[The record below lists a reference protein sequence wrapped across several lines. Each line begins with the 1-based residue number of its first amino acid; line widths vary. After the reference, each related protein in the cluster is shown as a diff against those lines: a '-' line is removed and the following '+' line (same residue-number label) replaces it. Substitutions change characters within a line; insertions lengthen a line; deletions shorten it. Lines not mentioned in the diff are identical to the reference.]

1 MFFCAGVRL
10 RRPHNEVQGKKMEA
24 SSGPRSLALLSRKVL
39 LDAVCIHR
47 LKKKQFMT
55 YSLHAQKGGTL
66 LGFIFGLIVGLAV
79 ALALAVYV
87 TKVPIPFLN
96 KGLIHSAEQDASEDK
111 KNKDWD
117 PNAPLYGKSNK
128 SSEKADEKS
137 EASLGAEKAAVLP
150 KEAEKKAEPS
160 NPLSSILGGASE
172 ERDPLGDLAKAKSQE
187 RDPFNYFVQ
196 AGAFRS
202 HEEADVQK
210 AKLALSGFDAVV
222 SERDQ
227 GGKSVFR
234 VRLGP
239 LATKDE
245 AEKIQQKLSATKVES
260 VVIRVQK

>member
-1 MFFCAGVRL
+1 M
-10 RRPHNEVQGKKMEA
+10 
-24 SSGPRSLALLSRKVL
+24 SLGAQAPAELN
-39 LDAVCIHR
+39 
-47 LKKKQFMT
+47 KKKRMVHFKNRSP
-55 YSLHAQKGGTL
+55 SLTRQHGGTL

-96 KGLIHSAEQDASEDK
+96 KGLIHNADQDASEDK

-128 SSEKADEKS
+128 AQDKEGEKPSTAGAPDKGGIVPKESEKKT
-137 EASLGAEKAAVLP
+137 
-150 KEAEKKAEPS
+150 EPS
-160 NPLSSILGGASE
+160 NPLSSILGGSTPSE
-172 ERDPLGDLAKAKSQE
+172 DKDALGELARAKSQE

-196 AGAFRS
+196 AGAFRT
-202 HEEADVQK
+202 HEEADTQK
-210 AKLALSGFDAVV
+210 GKLALSGFDAVV

-239 LATKDE
+239 FASKDE
-245 AEKIQQKLSATKVES
+245 AEKTQQKLSGNKVDS

>member
-1 MFFCAGVRL
+1 
-10 RRPHNEVQGKKMEA
+10 
-24 SSGPRSLALLSRKVL
+24 
-39 LDAVCIHR
+39 
-47 LKKKQFMT
+47 MT
-55 YSLHAQKGGTL
+55 PIQNTQRTRYSQRGGTL
-66 LGFIFGLIVGLAV
+66 LGFIFGLIVGLGV

-96 KGLIHSAEQDASEDK
+96 KGLTHSSEQDASEDK

-128 SSEKADEKS
+128 VLDKDKADDKS
-137 EASLGAEKAAVLP
+137 ETSVSPDKGGIVP
-150 KEAEKKAEPS
+150 KDADKKTEPS
-160 NPLSSILGGASE
+160 NPLSGILGGSNASDDK
-172 ERDPLGDLAKAKSQE
+172 DPLGDLAKAKTQE
-187 RDPFNYFVQ
+187 RELFNYFVQ
-196 AGAFRS
+196 AGAFRT

-234 VRLGP
+234 VRIGP
-239 LATKDE
+239 TSTKDD
-245 AEKIQQKLSATKVES
+245 AEKIQQKLSGSKVDS

>member
-1 MFFCAGVRL
+1 MAQFKHHSH
-10 RRPHNEVQGKKMEA
+10 P
-24 SSGPRSLALLSRKVL
+24 
-39 LDAVCIHR
+39 
-47 LKKKQFMT
+47 LKPQ
-55 YSLHAQKGGTL
+55 HGGTL

-96 KGLIHSAEQDASEDK
+96 KGLIHSSDQDASEEK

-128 SSEKADEKS
+128 SADKEGEKTDAPQAPEK
-137 EASLGAEKAAVLP
+137 GGIVP
-150 KEAEKKAEPS
+150 KEPERKTEPS
-160 NPLSSILGGASE
+160 NPLSGILGGSGSSE
-172 ERDPLGDLAKAKSQE
+172 DKDPLGDLARAKSQE

-196 AGAFRS
+196 AGAFRT
-202 HEEADVQK
+202 HEEADTQK
-210 AKLALSGFDAVV
+210 GKLALSGFDAVV

-239 LATKDE
+239 FASKDE
-245 AEKIQQKLSATKVES
+245 AEKIQQKLSGNKVDS

>member
-1 MFFCAGVRL
+1 MAPYQHRQ
-10 RRPHNEVQGKKMEA
+10 N
-24 SSGPRSLALLSRKVL
+24 SLSRQ
-39 LDAVCIHR
+39 H
-47 LKKKQFMT
+47 
-55 YSLHAQKGGTL
+55 GGTL

-96 KGLIHSAEQDASEDK
+96 KGLIHSSDQDASEDK

-128 SSEKADEKS
+128 ASEKDAEKS
-137 EASLGAEKAAVLP
+137 DAPASPEKGGIVP
-150 KEAEKKAEPS
+150 KEADKKAESS
-160 NPLSSILGGASE
+160 NPLSGILGGGAATGE
-172 ERDPLGDLAKAKSQE
+172 DKDALGDLARAKSQE

-196 AGAFRS
+196 AGAFRT
-202 HEEADVQK
+202 HDEADAQK
-210 AKLALSGFDAVV
+210 GRLALAGFDAVV

-227 GGKSVFR
+227 AGKSVFR

-239 LATKDE
+239 YATKDE
-245 AEKIQQKLSATKVES
+245 AEKTQQKLTSTKVDS

>member
-1 MFFCAGVRL
+1 MAHFK
-10 RRPHNEVQGKKMEA
+10 N
-24 SSGPRSLALLSRKVL
+24 RSP
-39 LDAVCIHR
+39 
-47 LKKKQFMT
+47 
-55 YSLHAQKGGTL
+55 SLTRQHGGTL

-96 KGLIHSAEQDASEDK
+96 KGLTHSSDQDASEDK

-128 SSEKADEKS
+128 AQDKDADKASAVVSPEKGGIVPKESEKKT
-137 EASLGAEKAAVLP
+137 
-150 KEAEKKAEPS
+150 EPT
-160 NPLSSILGGASE
+160 NPLSSILGGAAPTE
-172 ERDPLGDLAKAKSQE
+172 DKDALGELAKAKSLE

-196 AGAFRS
+196 AGAFRT
-202 HEEADVQK
+202 HEEADTQK
-210 AKLALSGFDAVV
+210 GKLALSGFDAVV

-239 LATKDE
+239 FGIKDE
-245 AEKIQQKLSATKVES
+245 AEKIQQKLSANKVDS

>member
-1 MFFCAGVRL
+1 M
-10 RRPHNEVQGKKMEA
+10 
-24 SSGPRSLALLSRKVL
+24 
-39 LDAVCIHR
+39 
-47 LKKKQFMT
+47 
-55 YSLHAQKGGTL
+55 
-66 LGFIFGLIVGLAV
+66 GFIFGLIVGLAV

-96 KGLIHSAEQDASEDK
+96 KGLIHSSEQDASEDK

-128 SSEKADEKS
+128 AAEKDKADDKADAPSAPDKGAVEHKESEKKS
-137 EASLGAEKAAVLP
+137 
-150 KEAEKKAEPS
+150 EPS
-160 NPLSSILGGASE
+160 NPLSSILGGTSE
-172 ERDPLGDLAKAKSQE
+172 DKDPLGDLAKAKAQE

-210 AKLALSGFDAVV
+210 AKLAMSGFDAVV

-245 AEKIQQKLSATKVES
+245 AEKVQQKLSGNKVES

>member
-1 MFFCAGVRL
+1 
-10 RRPHNEVQGKKMEA
+10 
-24 SSGPRSLALLSRKVL
+24 
-39 LDAVCIHR
+39 
-47 LKKKQFMT
+47 MT
-55 YSLHAQKGGTL
+55 NSLHAQKGGTL

-96 KGLIHSAEQDASEDK
+96 KGLIHSSEQDASEDK

-128 SSEKADEKS
+128 SSDKDQAEEKP
-137 EASLGAEKAAVLP
+137 EATHGSEKAAVLP
-150 KEAEKKAEPS
+150 KEAEKKTESS

-245 AEKIQQKLSATKVES
+245 AEKIQQKLSGTKVES

>member
-1 MFFCAGVRL
+1 
-10 RRPHNEVQGKKMEA
+10 
-24 SSGPRSLALLSRKVL
+24 
-39 LDAVCIHR
+39 
-47 LKKKQFMT
+47 MT
-55 YSLHAQKGGTL
+55 PIRNTQRARNSQHGGTL

-96 KGLIHSAEQDASEDK
+96 KGLIHSSEQDASEDK

-128 SSEKADEKS
+128 ALDKDKDKDNDKTESSANADK
-137 EASLGAEKAAVLP
+137 GIVP
-150 KEAEKKAEPS
+150 KETDKKTEAS
-160 NPLSSILGGASE
+160 NPLSGILGGGSALE
-172 ERDPLGDLAKAKSQE
+172 DKDPLGDLAKAKSQE

-196 AGAFRS
+196 AGAFRT

-210 AKLALSGFDAVV
+210 AKLALSGFEAVV

-227 GGKSVFR
+227 GGRSVYR
-234 VRLGP
+234 VRIGP
-239 LATKDE
+239 LVTKDE
-245 AEKIQQKLSATKVES
+245 AEKTQQKLSGSKVDS

>member
-1 MFFCAGVRL
+1 MTPIL
-10 RRPHNEVQGKKMEA
+10 DLQGK
-24 SSGPRSLALLSRKVL
+24 RKPK
-39 LDAVCIHR
+39 R
-47 LKKKQFMT
+47 N
-55 YSLHAQKGGTL
+55 SNSNSERGGTL
-66 LGFIFGLIVGLAV
+66 LGFIFGLIVGLGV

-96 KGLIHSAEQDASEDK
+96 KGLIHSSEQDASEDK

-128 SSEKADEKS
+128 TLDKDKAEDKAD
-137 EASLGAEKAAVLP
+137 ASGSIDKGGIVP
-150 KEAEKKAEPS
+150 KEVDKKPDAG
-160 NPLSSILGGASE
+160 NPLSGILGTSNSSE
-172 ERDPLGDLAKAKSQE
+172 DKDPLGDLAKAKSQE

-196 AGAFRS
+196 AGAFRT

-234 VRLGP
+234 VRIGP
-239 LATKDE
+239 LTTKDD
-245 AEKIQQKLSATKVES
+245 AEKIQQKLSGSKVDS

>member
-1 MFFCAGVRL
+1 MTPIL
-10 RRPHNEVQGKKMEA
+10 DLQGK
-24 SSGPRSLALLSRKVL
+24 RK
-39 LDAVCIHR
+39 HKHKHKR
-47 LKKKQFMT
+47 N
-55 YSLHAQKGGTL
+55 SNSNSERGGTL
-66 LGFIFGLIVGLAV
+66 LGFIFGLIVGLGI

-96 KGLIHSAEQDASEDK
+96 KGLIHSSEQDASEDK

-128 SSEKADEKS
+128 ALDKDKADDK
-137 EASLGAEKAAVLP
+137 AEDKANTSVATDKGGIVP
-150 KEAEKKAEPS
+150 KEVDKKPDAG
-160 NPLSSILGGASE
+160 NPLLGILGSSNGSE
-172 ERDPLGDLAKAKSQE
+172 DKDPLGDLAKAKSQE

-196 AGAFRS
+196 AGAFRT

-234 VRLGP
+234 VRIGP
-239 LATKDE
+239 LTTKDD
-245 AEKIQQKLSATKVES
+245 AEKIQQKLSGSKVDS